1 MGSVTS
7 PSNLKPLADT
17 EIFTPVR
24 IGALNLSHRI
34 VQAPLTRMRGTKES
48 EGVWAPGDI
57 NVEYYSQRANK
68 GGFQLTEATNI
79 SRLVI
84 HPTSHAQINLLINLQ
99 CGGYPGIPGVFTS
112 GQLAG
117 WKRVTDAVHAKGGF
131 IYCQIWHVGRAT
143 VPALIE
149 GQTTLSSS
157 DIPIKGKAVNGQ
169 EYSDFPPRPATIE
182 EIKGIVENFA
192 TAAKRCVEAGFDG
205 VEIHG
210 WVLNVGI
217 MRIE

>member
-1 MGSVTS
+1 MGSISS
-7 PSNLKPLADT
+7 PSKLKPLADT
-17 EIFTPVR
+17 ELFKPAQ
-24 IGALNLSHRI
+24 IGALKLSHRI

-57 NVEYYSQRANK
+57 NVEYYGQRANK

-79 SRLVI
+79 SRLVDSNLGAI
-84 HPTSHAQINLLINLQ
+84 EALLINVQ

-112 GQLAG
+112 GQVAG
-117 WKRVTDAVHAKGGF
+117 WKRVTDIVHAKGGF

-169 EYSDFPPRPATIE
+169 DYSDFPPRPATIE
-182 EIKGIVENFA
+182 H
-192 TAAKRCVEAGFDG
+192 C
-205 VEIHG
+205 
-210 WVLNVGI
+210 
-217 MRIE
+217 